1 MADGDAMEDT
11 EAMVDGE
18 DMVEA
23 GAVKVADGEADET
36 EELRNQ
42 TGNYSMDLNA
52 TKK

>member
-52 TKK
+52 TK